1 MAYRTKTSTNDKRIF
16 ARTAASVKKIN
27 INPKASRGGTRL

>member
-1 MAYRTKTSTNDKRIF
+1 MAYRNKTSANDHRIF
-16 ARTAASVKKIN
+16 TRTAASVKKIN

>member
-1 MAYRTKTSTNDKRIF
+1 MAYRSNTSLNDHRIF
-16 ARTAASVKKIN
+16 ARTAAKVKKIN